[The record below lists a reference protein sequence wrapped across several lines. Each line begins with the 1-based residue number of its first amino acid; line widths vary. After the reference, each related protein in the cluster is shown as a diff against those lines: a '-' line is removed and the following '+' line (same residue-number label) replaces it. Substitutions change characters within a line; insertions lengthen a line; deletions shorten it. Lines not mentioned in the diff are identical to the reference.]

1 MSCLYL
7 SLYLRNYRRDNTN
20 TKIYNHST
28 ELLPFYFPDSVLR
41 ILNTLA

>member
-7 SLYLRNYRRDNTN
+7 SLYLYNTN
-20 TKIYNHST
+20 TKIYNQST

-41 ILNTLA
+41 ILNTLAYVWQ